1 MGSKRTRNRY
11 RREQKGT
18 TPTTK
23 VRSYL
28 DRVTDRLQRRTWPIV
43 VSVVYIGLGLA
54 YFFRWGSVVQHTPSL
69 WVTPY
74 DFLYTF
80 FAASQMAHGHFGA
93 IYHTNVSFVE
103 FPGILVAFAPLGAL
117 SYSFHTSLFELINN
131 HSYVVSHYS
140 VHYSSI
146 PFLSSGQFYLGGK
159 LFVSDPQWVIAIGS
173 YSLLLSCMALF
184 ACDALAE
191 RLQVSMARRGVL
203 SVVEAVLLWNVI
215 VVWGH
220 PEDAVAVALAV
231 YALIFALDG
240 RFVRTGWLFGAAV
253 AFQPLVLLMLPV
265 LIAMA
270 GRRSGLGVAI
280 RSILP
285 SAVLVAVPLVANF
298 SATFHALA
306 EQPNYPNRDHA
317 TPWTA
322 LSPRLGGHGLTLA
335 VAGGPGRVL
344 AIVLAVLIGIW
355 VAKRWREHP
364 ELLVFACA
372 VAFALRSY
380 TESVLDAYYPWA
392 ALALAV
398 AVAARCSRTRF
409 GIAAALA
416 IAVTVTAQ
424 WKLGWLPW
432 WTLQIV
438 GLTGVLIAASRPEP
452 LATPKLVEL
461 SPRKPTG
468 AQTRPR
474 SGAAK
479 GGGNARAGPAKKKVG
494 PVKKVGTRR

>member
-11 RREQKGT
+11 QLQHKEAS
-18 TPTTK
+18 TPTRGT
-23 VRSYL
+23 SFL
-28 DRVTDRLQRRTWPIV
+28 DRVINRLKRRTWPIL
-43 VSVVYIGLGLA
+43 VSVVYVVLGLV

-74 DFLYTF
+74 DFLFTF
-80 FAASQMAHGHFGA
+80 FAASQLAHGHFSA

-103 FPGILVAFAPLGAL
+103 FPAILVALAPLGAL

-131 HSYVVSHYS
+131 HSYAVSHYS

-159 LFVSDPQWVIAIGS
+159 LFVSDPQWVIAVGS

-191 RLQVSMARRGVL
+191 RLQVSRTRRAVL

-231 YALIFALDG
+231 YAVIFALDG
-240 RFVRTGWLFGAAV
+240 RFVRAGWLFGAAV

-285 SAVLVAVPLVANF
+285 SAVLVAVPLIANF

-322 LSPRLGGHGLTLA
+322 LSPRR
-335 VAGGPGRVL
+335 GPRPGTGR
-344 AIVLAVLIGIW
+344 
-355 VAKRWREHP
+355 
-364 ELLVFACA
+364 
-372 VAFALRSY
+372 
-380 TESVLDAYYPWA
+380 
-392 ALALAV
+392 
-398 AVAARCSRTRF
+398 
-409 GIAAALA
+409 
-416 IAVTVTAQ
+416 
-424 WKLGWLPW
+424 GW
-432 WTLQIV
+432 
-438 GLTGVLIAASRPEP
+438 
-452 LATPKLVEL
+452 
-461 SPRKPTG
+461 
-468 AQTRPR
+468 RPR
-474 SGAAK
+474 SI
-479 GGGNARAGPAKKKVG
+479 GGHRP
-494 PVKKVGTRR
+494 RRPHWHLGGQAMA